1 MSELAGILAF
11 VVLFILFCALPP
23 RRKGAGCGACGSKS
37 EEDAAHCSGC
47 PHEAG
52 TAAATEGPP
61 R

>member
-23 RRKGAGCGACGSKS
+23 RGRGAGCEACGARE
-37 EEDAAHCSGC
+37 EEDQARCSGC
-47 PHEAG
+47 PHAAG
-52 TAAATEGPP
+52 TSASTEGPP